1 MNYFNYTVE
10 LPFSNKKIFFR
21 ELNTSEQLAIS
32 KANLS
37 FGSDKSSLYDYHEFV
52 LNIVSD
58 CIKNKNDLLEIN
70 IIEYVLFLTKLK
82 IVSSGNQIEFF
93 INSENKTKTK
103 VKIDLKS
110 YLTNLYNAS
119 SFLYDETNIIKE
131 NNIEIKINWPSLN
144 SISIFYNFL
153 LKEKNYNNFIED
165 SVVEFIDYISINKN
179 KILMKRFNFIE
190 KNECFN
196 KLPCSIRKKTTEK
209 LIEFLKKLF
218 EYQLFEIQMFKEQ
231 TFNFYN
237 LSFIEH
243 IKLFFSYDIKSI
255 HQELYFL
262 SNCGLS
268 PDYIMKVSPNERK
281 LYFSII
287 QDHKKEQSK
296 SLSPEN
302 MIDDNNKSLQ
312 DLALEFGD
320 DIP

>member
-21 ELNTSEQLAIS
+21 ELTTSEQLALS

-37 FGSDKSSLYDYHEFV
+37 FGSDKTSLYDYHEFV
-52 LNIVSD
+52 LEIISNCV
-58 CIKNKNDLLEIN
+58 KNKNDLLDIN
-70 IIEYVLFLTKLK
+70 IIEYVLFLVKLK

-93 INSENKTKTK
+93 LNSENKTKTK
-103 VKIDLKS
+103 IKLDLKS
-110 YLTNLYNAS
+110 YLNNLYNAS

-131 NNIEIKINWPSLN
+131 DKIEIKINWPYLSA
-144 SISIFYNFL
+144 ISVFYNFL
-153 LKEKNYNNFIED
+153 LKEKDYNNFIED
-165 SVVEFIDYISINKN
+165 SIVEFIDYISINKN
-179 KILMKRFNFIE
+179 KILMKRFNFTE
-190 KNECFN
+190 KTECFN
-196 KLPCSIRKKTTEK
+196 KLPCSIRKKTSEK

-218 EYQLFEIQMFKEQ
+218 EFQLFDIQMFSDQK
-231 TFNFYN
+231 FNFYN

-287 QDHKKEQSK
+287 QDHKREQSK
-296 SLSPEN
+296 SSSPEN
-302 MIDDNNKSLQ
+302 MQQDNNKSLQ

-320 DIP
+320 DMP